1 MVSKRTPT
9 TKDISLLQQ
18 LYKDGQL
25 TLRPEFQR
33 DSVWPVAAKAYLIDT
48 ILNDRPIPL
57 FFFQRTRQ
65 PDTGRPAYA
74 VVDGQQRLR
83 AIFDFMDGRFR
94 LSQSPGKS
102 RFNKRWKDLTPDD
115 KAQVQNYDLVIEEI
129 SGYTEDDIRD
139 VFVRLN
145 KYLVKLSPQELRHA
159 RETGTFKEF
168 VEDVGR
174 WPFWYDE
181 KVFSA
186 AQSKRMRPVEF
197 AAEVAIL
204 LIEGPQDKKG
214 AIDLY
219 YEKYRD
225 DFPDQD
231 ELETRLKKYLSWIR
245 KALPDFKE
253 RRFRKPVDLYA
264 LLGALDRVSDAGE
277 SLSAISPAK
286 AGRALRELEERLAD
300 EEAPDR
306 DAARYR
312 LAASRQTD
320 NIVPRETRIT
330 VLERL
335 LSRV

>member
-1 MVSKRTPT
+1 MAAKRTPT

-18 LYKDGQL
+18 LYKDQQL

-57 FFFQRTRQ
+57 FFFQRIRQ
-65 PDTGRPAYA
+65 PETGRPSYA

-94 LSQSPGKS
+94 LSQSQGKA
-102 RFNKRWKDLTPDD
+102 RFNKRWKDLTEED
-115 KAQVQNYDLVIEEI
+115 KSQVLNYDLVIEEI
-129 SGYTEDDIRD
+129 SGYSEDDIRD

-159 RETGTFKEF
+159 RETGVFKEF
-168 VEDVGR
+168 VEQIGR
-174 WPFWYDE
+174 WDIWEQE

-186 AQSKRMRPVEF
+186 AQVRRMRPAEF
-197 AAEVAIL
+197 VAEIAIL

-225 DFPDQD
+225 EFEEAD
-231 ELETRLKKYLSWIR
+231 EIERRLRSYISWIR
-245 KALPDFKE
+245 RALPDLAQS
-253 RRFRKPVDLYA
+253 RFRKPVDLYA
-264 LLGALDRVSDAGE
+264 LIGALDRASDAGE
-277 SLSAISPAK
+277 SLDAISPRRS
-286 AGRALRELEERLAD
+286 GEALRKLEKRLRV
-300 EEAPDR
+300 EETDR
-306 DAARYR
+306 QATRYR
-312 LAASRQTD
+312 LAAGSQTD
-320 NIVPRETRIT
+320 NLVPRETRIA
-330 VLERL
+330 VLERVL
-335 LSRV
+335 VGE

>member
-18 LYKDGQL
+18 LYKDQQL

-83 AIFDFMDGRFR
+83 AIFDFLDGRFR
-94 LSQSPGKS
+94 LSQSTG
-102 RFNKRWKDLTPDD
+102 RTRLNKRWKDLTPEDQS
-115 KAQVQNYDLVIEEI
+115 QVLNYDLVIEEI

-159 RETGTFKEF
+159 RETGKFKDF
-168 VEDVGR
+168 VENIGTWD
-174 WPFWYDE
+174 FWKDE

-186 AQSKRMRPVEF
+186 QQAKRMRIVEF

-214 AIDLY
+214 AVDLY

-225 DFPDQD
+225 DFP
-231 ELETRLKKYLSWIR
+231 ESEEVTKRLRKYLSWVR
-245 KALPDFKE
+245 KALPDFSST
-253 RRFRKPVDLYA
+253 RFRKPVDLYS
-264 LLGALDRVSDAGE
+264 LLGALDRVTDAGE
-277 SLSAISPAK
+277 SMTAAPPVP
-286 AGRALRELEERLAD
+286 AGRALRQLEKRIAAD
-300 EEAPDR
+300 EPDR
-306 DAARYR
+306 EARRYQ
-312 LAASRQTD
+312 LAASSQTD
-320 NIVPRETRIT
+320 NLIPRQTRIT
-330 VLERL
+330 VIEDLIARG
-335 LSRV
+335 